1 VSRSVVITSSVY
13 PYRTVLLAIQAITDR
28 EGAVALVVSRVF
40 TAFTVATPMSTG
52 LAEIEKPLR
61 VALR

>member
-28 EGAVALVVSRVF
+28 EGALALVVSRVF

-52 LAEIEKPLR
+52 
-61 VALR
+61 